1 MKLKEFIYNHFN
13 ILIVLLITFL
23 LFFQVKD
30 FQFLRWDDDQQ
41 IINNPQ
47 VKEFGLSSLFYN
59 FKYELYT
66 SLTLFF
72 YSLLYK
78 LFGLNPSAF
87 HVFNLFIH
95 LLNIVL
101 FYIVFK
107 GFFKRKN
114 TLFLTLIIFA
124 IHPMRIESVVW
135 VSELKD
141 LLFTFFALL
150 SFYFYKKYLLHRY
163 KWYYFLLVSFFAFL
177 SSISKIQG
185 LLVPFSLLL
194 FDYYYDRKWYSFVFF
209 EKVFLF
215 LSIFFFFKYH
225 KAILFLMLLFSLLS
239 YYKHDLMKKKVLN
252 VFFMILILLGIVSVF
267 TYIFNKPTIFWSN
280 EYNIHFSTI
289 EKFSLAGYSIGFYL
303 LKFIFPF
310 PLNAVHI
317 YPKIPL
323 NSNFYFFILIIA
335 VILIFTLFLIIKNN
349 KFHKV
354 FICGWFFFLLN
365 ISIVL
370 HIIPIEGKLVFAD
383 RYTYFSYIGLIV
395 IAGYYFEN
403 KFSMINFYIK
413 FKNHII
419 FIISV
424 FLFVAS
430 YLRINVWKDTSTLF
444 TDVLQKNSN
453 ISFAHVNLATEFL
466 SNGKTDS
473 ALYHLNKAI
482 EIDSNDHTA
491 LFNRA
496 SIYITIKQHKNAYND
511 LIKIIQHGDV
521 KYKYLSYITL
531 GKEYE
536 KQKHDSIA
544 LDLYSKA
551 ITLDSNMIYAYIQ
564 RGNLY
569 IKANMLENA
578 KKDFLKAYSIDSN
591 NIELYNNLAWLYI
604 QEGNY
609 SLSEKY
615 LKNIS
620 NQDKLNDFSYN
631 IMGQVEMMKGN
642 IELAINY
649 FNNAIILNPN
659 NFEAYLNRGFAY
671 AKRGNFQEAINDFNY
686 ILSKI
691 PYHQAALNNRA
702 YAWLSLQE
710 YQKAEQ
716 DFLKNVE
723 IYPNHPFTIQN
734 LAFYYMEIKNFPL
747 AIKYFNQSLHIDS
760 TLINSYINLAIIYL
774 KTNKPKESEKYLQHA
789 LKFNPNNAIIY
800 YWLGEVFR
808 MRNDNENMC
817 NYYQKSLS
825 LGYTSAQGPID
836 SFCVK

>member
-1 MKLKEFIYNHFN
+1 MKIKDFVYNN
-13 ILIVLLITFL
+13 SIVLVVLLITFL
-23 LFFQVKD
+23 LFFQIKD

-47 VKEFGLSSLFYN
+47 VKDFSLSSLFYN
-59 FKYELYT
+59 FQYERYT

-72 YSLLYK
+72 YSLLFK

-87 HVFNLFIH
+87 HLFNLFIH

-101 FYIVFK
+101 FYYVFK
-107 GFFKRKN
+107 DFFKHKS
-114 TLFLTLIIFA
+114 TLFLTLIIFG
-124 IHPMRIESVVW
+124 IHPMRIESVAW

-163 KWYYFLLVSFFAFL
+163 KWHYFIVVSFFAFL

-194 FDYYYDRKWYSFVFF
+194 FDYYYDRKWYSFVLL
-209 EKVFLF
+209 EKVFIF
-215 LSIFFFFKYH
+215 FSIFFFFKFH
-225 KAILFLMLLFSLLS
+225 KSIFFIVLLFSLLS
-239 YYKHDLMKKKVLN
+239 YYKHDFLKKRTLN
-252 VFFMILILLGIVSVF
+252 VLFLILLFLGIISVI
-267 TYIFNKPTIFWSN
+267 TYIFNTMIFWSN
-280 EYNIHFSTI
+280 EYTIHFSII
-289 EKFSLAGYSIGFYL
+289 EKFSLAGYSLGFYL

-310 PLNAVHI
+310 SLNAVHI
-317 YPKIPL
+317 YPKTPL
-323 NSNFYFFILIIA
+323 DSNFYFFILIIA
-335 VILIFTLFLIIKNN
+335 VVLTFTLLLIIRNN

-354 FICGWFFFLLN
+354 LIGGWFFFLLN

-370 HIIPIEGKLVFAD
+370 HLIPIEGKLVFAD
-383 RYTYFSYIGLIV
+383 RYTYFSYIGLIAIV
-395 IAGYYFEN
+395 GYFFDNKLNKIFFYN
-403 KFSMINFYIK
+403 KFKY
-413 FKNHII
+413 HII
-419 FIISV
+419 SIISA

-430 YLRINVWKDTSTLF
+430 FIRINVWKDTSILF
-444 TDVLQKNSN
+444 TDVLEKNSK

-466 SNGKTDS
+466 SKGKTDS

-482 EIDSNDHTA
+482 EIDSTDYTA

-511 LIKIIQHGDV
+511 LIKIINHGDV

-536 KQKHDSIA
+536 KQKNNSIA

-551 ITLDSNMIYAYIQ
+551 ITLDSTLLYAYIQ
-564 RGNLY
+564 RGNLF
-569 IKANMLENA
+569 IKANLLEKA

-620 NQDKLNDFSYN
+620 NQEKLNDFSYN
-631 IMGQVEMMKGN
+631 LMGQVEMMKGN
-642 IELAINY
+642 IELALKY
-649 FNNAIILNPN
+649 FNHAIILNPN
-659 NFEAYLNRGFAY
+659 LFEAYLNRGFAY
-671 AKRGNFQEAINDFNY
+671 AKHGHFQEAINDFNY

-734 LAFYYMEIKNFPL
+734 LAFYYMETKNYPL
-747 AIKYFNQSLHIDS
+747 AIEYFNKSLKIDS
-760 TLINSYINLAIIYL
+760 SLINSYINLAIIYL
-774 KTNKPKESEKYLQHA
+774 KTNKLKESEKYLQQA
-789 LKFNPNNAIIY
+789 LHFNPNNANIY

-808 MRNDNENMC
+808 MKNDKENMC
-817 NYYQKSLS
+817 NYYQQALS
-825 LGYTSAQGPID
+825 LGYQSAQTAIN
-836 SFCVK
+836 SYCVK